1 MEYRVKFNYYAFT
14 FDGAREAI
22 NFAETLKN
30 HSDDE
35 CKVTIE
41 LVEKKP
47 TEEVE
52 A

>member
-1 MEYRVKFNYYAFT
+1 MEYKVKFNYYAFT
-14 FDGAREAI
+14 FDGAREAVA
-22 NFAETLKN
+22 FAETLKN

-41 LVEKKP
+41 LVEEK
-47 TEEVE
+47 TVEEVE